1 MAVPLLQ
8 WFNSHKYQEAL
19 LWAEAVVVWAIIVMK
34 EIQNKLEAL
43 GIEAN
48 TPLAMMTI
56 GQLME
61 ILSGSEPVSKF
72 NPSPEKRYVYG
83 LRGIKELF
91 HVSIRTAQIW
101 KDTIIKEAVYQ
112 NGRTIVVDAEKAL
125 KLFNERRNGYG
136 RI

>member
-1 MAVPLLQ
+1 
-8 WFNSHKYQEAL
+8 
-19 LWAEAVVVWAIIVMK
+19 MK
-34 EIQNKLEAL
+34 VRQDKLEAL

-61 ILSGSEPVSKF
+61 VLSGSEPVSKF
-72 NPSPEKRYVYG
+72 NPSPEKKYVYG

-136 RI
+136 RK

>member
-1 MAVPLLQ
+1 MISNKKN
-8 WFNSHKYQEAL
+8 NS
-19 LWAEAVVVWAIIVMK
+19 
-34 EIQNKLEAL
+34 LEAL
-43 GIEAN
+43 GLQES

-72 NPSPEKRYVYG
+72 NPSPEKKYVYG

-136 RI
+136 RK